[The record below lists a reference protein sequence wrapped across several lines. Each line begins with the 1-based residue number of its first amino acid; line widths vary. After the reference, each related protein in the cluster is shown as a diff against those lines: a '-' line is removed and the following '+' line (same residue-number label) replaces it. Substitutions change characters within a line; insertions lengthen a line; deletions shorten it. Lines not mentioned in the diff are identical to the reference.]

1 MNRVPLSLAVPASA
15 GNLGPGFDALGLA
28 LSLYLRVDVT
38 DVVDDKRST
47 LTCHFGERIPEGE
60 NLIALAYRGMAERH
74 GAAPSLTLT
83 VRSEIPV
90 KAGLGSSA
98 AAIVAGLRLYEAATK
113 PCTEEELLTTAA
125 AIEGHP
131 DNTSPA
137 LLGGLTVSC
146 VDEQGHVTAVASRW
160 PEQVRVVV
168 ATPDTPLE
176 TKTARGVLPATVAR
190 SDAVFNL
197 QRVGLLLHAV
207 HTGRV
212 DLLRLAVQDRLHQPF
227 RAPLVPG
234 LYDALRLEHP
244 ALVGV
249 FLSGSGPSIAAL
261 AAGESGP
268 VVRLFEELY
277 GRIDVPCVVRD
288 LSVHQPGRS
297 SDTMSAIQERLM
309 GQHGDTR
316 RAAGPR

>member
-1 MNRVPLSLAVPASA
+1 MNRVPFSLAVPASM

-28 LSLYLRVDVT
+28 LSLYLHVHVT
-38 DVVDDKRST
+38 DVVEDDRSR
-47 LTCHFGERIPEGE
+47 LTCDFGERVPPGE
-60 NLIALAYRGMAERH
+60 NLIAQAYRRMAERH
-74 GAAPSLTLT
+74 GACPSLRLA
-83 VRSEIPV
+83 VRSEIPM

-98 AAIVAGLRLYEAATK
+98 AAIVAGLRLYEAVTK
-113 PCTEEELLTTAA
+113 PCALDELLATAA
-125 AIEGHP
+125 ALEGHP

-146 VDEQGHVTAVASRW
+146 VDERGHVTAVASPW
-160 PEQVRVVV
+160 PERVRVVV
-168 ATPDTPLE
+168 ATPDITLE
-176 TKTARGVLPATVAR
+176 TQAARDVLPAAVSR

-197 QRVGLLLHAV
+197 QRVALLLQAV

-212 DLLRLAVQDRLHQPF
+212 DLLRTAVQDRLHQPF

-249 FLSGSGPSIAAL
+249 FLSGAGPSISAL
-261 AAGESGP
+261 VDGDSGP

-277 GRIDVPCVVRD
+277 SRISVSCVVRD
-288 LSVHQPGRS
+288 LSVHQPVRS
-297 SDTMSAIQERLM
+297 SDTMAAIQEPVM
-309 GQHGDTR
+309 GQRGDTR
-316 RAAGPR
+316 RAPKGF